1 MRSGHAFC
9 ARALRRKLCAPAQ
22 SGQIKQMQSESGA
35 MAKEM
40 AELRRTL
47 AEVTAQARER
57 LRHTIAL
64 I

>member
-1 MRSGHAFC
+1 M
-9 ARALRRKLCAPAQ
+9 CAPAQ

-40 AELRRTL
+40 AVLRRTL

-57 LRHTIAL
+57 LRSTIAL